1 MATFTLQP
9 FLLTYQHG
17 SKYFSRLVACFV
29 SSLFLFFCLVHDST
43 TGMLQPVHHALSM
56 SLFRISYWIHVMTL
70 RVKPALFG
78 QVMQNAVHYMAV
90 GNETKGEGP
99 ITVV

>member
-1 MATFTLQP
+1 M
-9 FLLTYQHG
+9 
-17 SKYFSRLVACFV
+17 
-29 SSLFLFFCLVHDST
+29 
-43 TGMLQPVHHALSM
+43 GMLQPVHHALSM

-78 QVMQNAVHYMAV
+78 QVMQNAVHYMAL

>member
-1 MATFTLQP
+1 
-9 FLLTYQHG
+9 
-17 SKYFSRLVACFV
+17 
-29 SSLFLFFCLVHDST
+29 
-43 TGMLQPVHHALSM
+43 M

-78 QVMQNAVHYMAV
+78 QVMQNAVHYMAL